1 MLDSVLKYAG
11 VLAVTGGVCVVVD
24 SAAVDLVEVENPLA
38 NTVGVAGT
46 VFAAVAL
53 GGIYLAL
60 RSRVARSTLLDVG
73 YLVNLVGLT
82 LVVGVD
88 YVRNYV
94 FVEFTD
100 DERDALLEN
109 GPTLPAFLVASLVF
123 VLGAVL
129 FGVAM
134 ARAGFAPVAAWLYV
148 VSSLPSALVPVLPN
162 WVTAASQIVTGL
174 AVVWMGRE
182 LLARSRAAGGGLE
195 PGVGVGVGVVLGQPA
210 RAASRS

>member
-1 MLDSVLKYAG
+1 MLDTILKCTG
-11 VLAVTGGVCVVVD
+11 VLAVVSGGCVVVD
-24 SAAVDLVEVENPLA
+24 SLAVDLVENENPLA

-46 VFAAVAL
+46 VFAVVAL

-60 RSRVARSTLLDVG
+60 RPRVGRSTLLDVG
-73 YLVNLVGLT
+73 YLLNLVGLT

-88 YVRNYV
+88 FVRNYV
-94 FVEFTD
+94 FVQFSD
-100 DERDALLEN
+100 GERDALLDH

-129 FGVAM
+129 FGVAL
-134 ARAGFAPVAAWLYV
+134 ARAGFVPVAAWAYV

-162 WVTAASQIVTGL
+162 WVSAGSQVVTGL

-182 LLARSRAAGGGLE
+182 LLARSRA
-195 PGVGVGVGVVLGQPA
+195 VGAELGSGA
-210 RAASRS
+210 RAVPGRPAAAAGRS